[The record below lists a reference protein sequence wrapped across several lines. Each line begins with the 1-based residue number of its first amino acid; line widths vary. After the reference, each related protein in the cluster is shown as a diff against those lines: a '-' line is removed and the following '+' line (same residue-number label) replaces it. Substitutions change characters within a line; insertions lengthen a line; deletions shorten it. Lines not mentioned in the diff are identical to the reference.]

1 MAIIAR
7 FEANDSNNAFV
18 AYYCFTIIY
27 IDRERE
33 TYKIYRRKVNGNDRK
48 ANWNWKNLGKRSK
61 RNGISGWIG
70 GALNYGSRD
79 RGNRNSSTLVSSPF
93 NSTSVS

>member
-1 MAIIAR
+1 MAIIAQ
-7 FEANDSNNAFV
+7 FEANDSSNAFV

-61 RNGISGWIG
+61 RNGISGWTDRRRVK
-70 GALNYGSRD
+70 LWEQRSREPQ
-79 RGNRNSSTLVSSPF
+79 LVHARFFPL
-93 NSTSVS
+93 

>member
-33 TYKIYRRKVNGNDRK
+33 TYKIYRRKVNGNGRK
-48 ANWNWKNLGKRSK
+48 ANWNWKNLVETVETEWNFG
-61 RNGISGWIG
+61 
-70 GALNYGSRD
+70 LDGSEAR
-79 RGNRNSSTLVSSPF
+79 
-93 NSTSVS
+93 

>member
-1 MAIIAR
+1 MTIIAR
-7 FEANDSNNAFV
+7 FEANDSSNAFV

-48 ANWNWKNLGKRSK
+48 ANWNWKNLVETVETEWNFG
-61 RNGISGWIG
+61 
-70 GALNYGSRD
+70 LDGSEAR
-79 RGNRNSSTLVSSPF
+79 
-93 NSTSVS
+93 

>member
-1 MAIIAR
+1 MAIIAQ
-7 FEANDSNNAFV
+7 FEANDSSNAFV

-48 ANWNWKNLGKRSK
+48 ANWNWKNLVETVETEWNFG
-61 RNGISGWIG
+61 
-70 GALNYGSRD
+70 LDGSEAR
-79 RGNRNSSTLVSSPF
+79 
-93 NSTSVS
+93 

>member
-1 MAIIAR
+1 MAIIAQ
-7 FEANDSNNAFV
+7 FEANDSSNAFV

-48 ANWNWKNLGKRSK
+48 ANWNWKNLVETVETEWNFGLDRRRVKLWEQRS
-61 RNGISGWIG
+61 REPQ
-70 GALNYGSRD
+70 
-79 RGNRNSSTLVSSPF
+79 LVHARFFPL
-93 NSTSVS
+93 